1 MNKLFT
7 KLFVAVFFTF
17 LLGGLSAQNYYHIS
31 QYMIH
36 QPFINPAAIG
46 SYNTLNGAALYK
58 QQWVG
63 LEGAPSIQAININT
77 PLGVSNGNAG
87 FSVVRDQIGVN
98 NRIDIAGTYAY
109 NLSLGA
115 KSKLALGITGMAVL
129 NQSNFGDAAVND
141 PNDPLF
147 SANTEMRVLPNFQYG
162 MYYYTNK
169 FYVGLSLPKLLLNS
183 VTADATGNTNASTS
197 FEFSQLHY
205 YLNAGYR
212 IELSDKQDL
221 NISTLLKQVAGA
233 PFQFDINA
241 QLVFGKKLGVGASY
255 RSSNEIVGL
264 FSYQITEAFKLAY
277 SYDFSLGRKDLDLG
291 AYHNGSHEIMLLFK
305 MPTKEP
311 LLIEPPRF

>member
-1 MNKLFT
+1 MNNLYLKIIASITILFCIGSL
-7 KLFVAVFFTF
+7 K
-17 LLGGLSAQNYYHIS
+17 AQDYFHIS

-58 QQWVG
+58 EQWAG
-63 LEGAPSIQAININT
+63 LDGAPSIQSLNVNS
-77 PLGVSNGNAG
+77 PLGVSNGNVG

-98 NRIDIAGTYAY
+98 NRIDIGGTYAY

-115 KSKLALGITGMAVL
+115 KSKLALGISGMAVL
-129 NQSNFGDAAVND
+129 NQSNFAEATVND
-141 PNDPLF
+141 ENDPLF
-147 SANTEMRVLPNFQYG
+147 ANNTQMKVLPNFQYG

-183 VTADATGNTNASTS
+183 VTADSAGSTNSSTS
-197 FEFSQLHY
+197 FDFAQMHY
-205 YLNAGYR
+205 YLNAGYKF
-212 IELSDKQDL
+212 ELKENLDL
-221 NISTLLKQVAGA
+221 NVSTLLKQISGA
-233 PFQFDINA
+233 PFQFDLNA
-241 QLVFGKKLGVGASY
+241 QVVFSDKLGIGVSY
-255 RSSNEIVGL
+255 RSSSELAGL
-264 FSYQITEAFKLAY
+264 FSYQITDMFQLAY
-277 SYDFSLGRKDLDLG
+277 AYDFPLAKKSLDIG